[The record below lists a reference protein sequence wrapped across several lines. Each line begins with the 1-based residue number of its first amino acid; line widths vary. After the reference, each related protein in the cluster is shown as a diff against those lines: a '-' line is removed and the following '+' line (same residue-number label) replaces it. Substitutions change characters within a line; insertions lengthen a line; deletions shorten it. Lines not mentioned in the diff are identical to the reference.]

1 MFRLYPM
8 LAAAFVAAF
17 ASVHVSAAPSDSAS
31 PPAASSAREADEACL
46 QNNRLWG
53 WQLIN
58 PRTLSITD
66 RTQKRFTVRIAGGCV
81 GLNNSID
88 AIELRGLSALS
99 CVRRGDFVRF
109 VEPSLGR
116 MSCTIT
122 AVERV
127 YDKAS
132 PVRDQIN

>member
-1 MFRLYPM
+1 MSRVYSGLIGV
-8 LAAAFVAAF
+8 FVAAF
-17 ASVHVSAAPSDSAS
+17 ASAPVFAAPPDSDA
-31 PPAASSAREADEACL
+31 PPAASAKESDEACL

-53 WQLIN
+53 WQVIN

-66 RTQKRFTVRIAGGCV
+66 RTQKRFTVRIASGCV
-81 GLNNSID
+81 GLTNSVN

-127 YDKAS
+127 PDNAS
-132 PVRDQIN
+132 PVRNQIN

>member
-1 MFRLYPM
+1 
-8 LAAAFVAAF
+8 VT
-17 ASVHVSAAPSDSAS
+17 SAKESD
-31 PPAASSAREADEACL
+31 ETCL

-53 WQLIN
+53 WQVIN

-81 GLNNSID
+81 GLKNSID
-88 AIELRGLSALS
+88 TIELRGVGSLS

-109 VEPSLGR
+109 VEPNLGR
-116 MSCTIT
+116 MSCAIT

-127 YDKAS
+127 PDKAS